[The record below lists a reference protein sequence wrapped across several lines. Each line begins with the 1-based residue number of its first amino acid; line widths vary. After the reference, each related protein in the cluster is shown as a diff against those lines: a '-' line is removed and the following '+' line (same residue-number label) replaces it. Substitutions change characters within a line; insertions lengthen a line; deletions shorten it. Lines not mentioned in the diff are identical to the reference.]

1 MFRKRFFA
9 GLGLSALIVSSLII
23 LFNCDDKLII
33 EKPGGFLAGT
43 VTDSISGLP
52 LSGAWASSD
61 SVQDSLDALTDSLGR
76 FVHFSG
82 TPATNRDVYVGMAEY
97 QTQTKKYSVGSGDTV
112 YLDFKLI
119 RTR

>member
-1 MFRKRFFA
+1 MFRKKFFA
-9 GLGLSALIVSSLII
+9 GLGLSVLLISSFII
-23 LFNCDDKLII
+23 LFNCDDKLIV

-52 LSGAWASSD
+52 LSGAWASND
-61 SVQDSLDALTDSLGR
+61 SIQDSLDVITDSLGQ

-82 TPATNRDVYVGMAEY
+82 TPVTNSDVYVGMAEY
-97 QTQTKKYSVGSGDTV
+97 QTQTKKYSVGSSDTV